1 MRNYEICKRENIKNA
16 SLPNL
21 IGLVLI
27 DVKILEV
34 PQGSDNFK
42 QILLKLEINGSFIKW
57 KTNADFWQAGIF
69 SSSKFKEIE

>member
-1 MRNYEICKRENIKNA
+1 MKYIKRENIKNA

-42 QILLKLEINGSFIKW
+42 QILLKLEINGSFYKMED
-57 KTNADFWQAGIF
+57 KC
-69 SSSKFKEIE
+69 

>member
-1 MRNYEICKRENIKNA
+1 MRNYEIFKRENIKNA
-16 SLPNL
+16 SLSNL

-42 QILLKLEINGSFIKW
+42 QILLKLEINGSFCKMEN
-57 KTNADFWQAGIF
+57 KC
-69 SSSKFKEIE
+69 